1 MVGVIDSVIGGLRTY
16 IDKAKLRSKPALKK
30 AKAMLTSAKTKITEV
45 SSIEGIKQSLTSVKG
60 RIQDT
65 ITRVKEEGVSALLEP
80 LKEKIN
86 RFLTRKEQAKP
97 LERKPESK
105 LWVAAF
111 GMTKSEVAQKVAKGI
126 DNFLT
131 VALFDLKAINES
143 LDKQNNKE
151 LRDPN
156 QKLSFV
162 EKAQA
167 ELKFIKA
174 YS

>member
-1 MVGVIDSVIGGLRTY
+1 
-16 IDKAKLRSKPALKK
+16 
-30 AKAMLTSAKTKITEV
+30 
-45 SSIEGIKQSLTSVKG
+45 
-60 RIQDT
+60 
-65 ITRVKEEGVSALLEP
+65 
-80 LKEKIN
+80 
-86 RFLTRKEQAKP
+86 
-97 LERKPESK
+97 
-105 LWVAAF
+105 
-111 GMTKSEVAQKVAKGI
+111 MTKSEVAQKVAKDI
-126 DNFLT
+126 DNFMT